1 MEVACATCGNVFLA
15 KRSTARFCSDAC
27 RVRAHRAKGPK
38 LAPAVAAAAPRT
50 DGHDKVKRPTTPDGE
65 PLSVEDAVRAE
76 LDKAERAGTVM
87 GQSALVIARRL
98 DMPTMDTGSA
108 VSTMVKQLSATLDEA
123 LAGQTKAVDP
133 LDELRARRARKL
145 GAAG

>member
-15 KRSTARFCSDAC
+15 KRSTARFCSDSC

-38 LAPAVAAAAPRT
+38 LAAAVAAAAPRAA
-50 DGHDKVKRPTTPDGE
+50 GGKVERPTTPDGE

-76 LDKAERAGTVM
+76 LEKADRVGTVM

-123 LAGQTKAVDP
+123 LAGQSKAVDP